1 MAILIAGTAFL
12 INSGNAE
19 EEIRVQTVPEVAG
32 LQASELIDQFDDYWV
47 LEEALTREDG
57 TRNGEILR
65 TIPTAGME
73 LAEGEI
79 LTYFVSLGP
88 ELRNIPLGFAGL
100 TIDEA
105 ESMLLEARLR
115 LGEISRC
122 LMRR

>member
-1 MAILIAGTAFL
+1 MATRNGYSYRRHSVPDKFWKCRRR
-12 INSGNAE
+12 NQSSDGPRSR
-19 EEIRVQTVPEVAG
+19 RV
-32 LQASELIDQFDDYWV
+32 ASLELIDQFDDYWV

-105 ESMLLEARLR
+105 ESML
-115 LGEISRC
+115 
-122 LMRR
+122 

>member
-1 MAILIAGTAFL
+1 
-12 INSGNAE
+12 
-19 EEIRVQTVPEVAG
+19 
-32 LQASELIDQFDDYWV
+32 
-47 LEEALTREDG
+47 
-57 TRNGEILR
+57 
-65 TIPTAGME
+65 ME

-105 ESMLLEARLR
+105 ESMSLEARLR
-115 LGEISRC
+115 LGKSLRC